1 MKFQV
6 NLTPDFEVQFK
17 RLAKKYRSLP
27 KDLSQLVDSLTQN
40 PDQGLALGHNV
51 YKIRLAITSKQKG
64 KSGGARVITFVI
76 KHESELYLVAIFDKG
91 EVDSLSKSQI
101 TDLLKRSGLE

>member
-51 YKIRLAITSKQKG
+51 YKIRLAITSEGKG

>member
-17 RLAKKYRSLP
+17 RLAKKYCSLP

-51 YKIRLAITSKQKG
+51 YKIRLAITSKGKG

>member
-51 YKIRLAITSKQKG
+51 YKIRLAITSKGKG